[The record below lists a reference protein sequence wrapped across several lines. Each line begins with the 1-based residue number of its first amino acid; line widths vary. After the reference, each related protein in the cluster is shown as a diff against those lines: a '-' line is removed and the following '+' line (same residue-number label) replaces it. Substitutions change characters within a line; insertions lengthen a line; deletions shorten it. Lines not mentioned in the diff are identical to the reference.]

1 MSKSVDFEGVVSSL
15 DEIYSHILS
24 CRDKNYCHPYPHTP
38 EQSKKIA
45 ELHSWFE
52 RLEVNAR
59 NLLQLASD
67 HAHFVSFS
75 KAETQFQFVEE
86 IFDTYK
92 KQDEFCGWNDPTDLM
107 SYNEIKGML
116 LSKLFM

>member
-15 DEIYSHILS
+15 DEIYRHILS
-24 CRDKNYCHPYPHTP
+24 CRDKNYCHPYPRTP
-38 EQSKKIA
+38 DQSKKIA

-59 NLLQLASD
+59 NLLRWAD
-67 HAHFVSFS
+67 HLVLET
-75 KAETQFQFVEE
+75 KAETQFQFIIEL
-86 IFDTYK
+86 FNTYK
-92 KQDEFCGWNDPTDLM
+92 QEFTPHFLNRSDPMIVD
-107 SYNEIKGML
+107 EIKGML